1 MNTQPAPGYS
11 SLYRLPSNSTSDVPQ
26 SDRLIEPSLHGT
38 DSNSDDDALTVGGR
52 PRINSMTNLEFIE
65 AIASSPVPRSPM
77 SLQCCCGREDCSSL
91 QSFYRSARS
100 LEEELRLAAEV
111 GQTVLQRHQ
120 MTQREMGELEER
132 LTEQC
137 VAAEQR
143 AQELEDIVRELKESQ
158 RKLTSDRDDA
168 TRQKYLLE
176 KKNESLTLQLDDR
189 DAQLRDLNKEFKEC
203 EDEIKRLMTNKLNAE
218 RGEEREDELRR
229 QLEDL
234 KQELNVARKAESAA
248 EARVK
253 KLKAKYDTL
262 HTTHEK
268 LKKEYQEYPISV
280 PKQKPSEFF
289 NDRKPSNCG
298 DDANRSSSPNHEAN
312 THLANRIKELSSENN
327 KLKETNTC
335 FTAMIRELSSAN
347 DKLKA
352 QITEYKEMLTE
363 TRNEVSTL
371 QDKIVDMETASAH
384 GYSTYAASYTTNTS
398 VASPFVR
405 ALPPHVSD
413 EVISIGEQ
421 SEITATA
428 VDDIA
433 EASNPQATVPRPILT
448 QLSTFPLSSSL
459 GPTTPTLN
467 SLGVDNSLNSPA
479 GSAAMLSS
487 SNPLHYH
494 HYYHH
499 YHHYAP
505 ESPEVPRGSV
515 LGELEKE
522 IKGVLKQQSRRRQ
535 HDSYKRNKAPL
546 DTVNDVDE
554 EEILTD
560 RSESTA
566 ENKTGRSEEI
576 VYDIDTSGE
585 DSDGERDV
593 NRDSNAE
600 ENTKN
605 RRGKRTPTVG
615 KSSSAK
621 LTKAQQKAKAKDGI
635 SDSPKKKQRVSPL
648 STTLKGNNVSLLSA
662 GLKKSTESAA
672 LKNDADKKKRVPSI
686 NTKGKDEMKSSHRR
700 TPLSPTTGGS
710 LSRRPS
716 AGKSTGAS
724 TSTVS
729 KHKPTQSSPLAQRRA
744 ASATPSSL
752 SVRVSQSSNSP
763 TSGKSTKS
771 SAERLSMPAFK
782 NPKFATLGPRERKA
796 MMEAWRAGV
805 AKEHEVFLEDNLD
818 TATITDECGSTS
830 KASLSQNATPTGVPS
845 IMVSTPAERNDADT
859 NNRDLDSPHH
869 QSPYQA
875 LFNLCTHLMDRLK
888 GTDIIALNRRLK
900 REFDILELS
909 SLSNNLIEN
918 ILSDVENLRERFRW
932 VEELRILE
940 GEKTNVKALHRDFYG
955 SEGSNKD
962 LYAFSPEEFLPL
974 THFMQDT
981 LAEIG
986 KLRMLVNDVQ
996 VSYFQKVEESRRKAE
1011 EEFGK
1016 SVMNG
1021 RNDNEARSNQSKR
1034 RQRNEGGISGYLSR
1048 VFGGLKEQPPNTTRH
1063 HTRRMSVEYSH
1074 EREISVGSI
1083 DTFAEDSY
1091 FADRNAEAYRASNTR
1106 RESVESVG
1114 SIVRKSMV
1122 SFFGVGGGGSNGNTN
1137 MSTTS
1142 TVYETREEE
1151 VEKARNSK
1159 GLKMNLED
1167 TRGGRNVNDYNRRSH
1182 RLSMSNYWRESGMD
1196 RSLLS
1201 SFSITPPLR
1210 SPTFTAIRS
1219 SESETSSLQPVLA
1232 APPPPT
1238 IETAAIRKARTVSSA
1253 STLESRLRQH
1263 LAAASSSAGDSAS
1276 VKDDSQKDEG
1286 SESFFDKWFG

>member
-1 MNTQPAPGYS
+1 MNTQPPAPDTRA
-11 SLYRLPSNSTSDVPQ
+11 SLYRLSSNSTSDVPQ
-26 SDRLIEPSLHGT
+26 SDRIIEPSLHGT
-38 DSNSDDDALTVGGR
+38 DSNSDDDALTVGR
-52 PRINSMTNLEFIE
+52 RSRINSMTNFEFIE

-77 SLQCCCGREDCSSL
+77 SLQCCCGREDCNSL
-91 QSFYRSARS
+91 QLFYRSARS

-120 MTQREMGELEER
+120 MTQREMGELEKR

-158 RKLTSDRDDA
+158 RKLTSERDDA
-168 TRQKYLLE
+168 TRQKHLLE
-176 KKNESLTLQLDDR
+176 KKNESLTSQLDDR
-189 DAQLRDLNKEFKEC
+189 DAQLRDLSKEFKDR
-203 EDEIKRLMTNKLNAE
+203 EDDIKRLMTNKWNAE

-262 HTTHEK
+262 HTAHEK

-280 PKQKPSEFF
+280 PKQNSSEFF
-289 NDRKPSNCG
+289 KQGSCS
-298 DDANRSSSPNHEAN
+298 DDANRSSFPSHESNA
-312 THLANRIKELSSENN
+312 HFANRIKELSSENN

-371 QDKIVDMETASAH
+371 QDKIVDIETASAH

-398 VASPFVR
+398 IASPFVR
-405 ALPPHVSD
+405 TLPPHVSD
-413 EVISIGEQ
+413 EVISVGEQ
-421 SEITATA
+421 SEITATV
-428 VDDIA
+428 VDEIA
-433 EASNPQATVPRPILT
+433 EASNPQDTIPRPILT
-448 QLSTFPLSSSL
+448 QISTFPLSSSL
-459 GPTTPTLN
+459 GPTTHTTLN
-467 SLGVDNSLNSPA
+467 SLGADNSLNSPA
-479 GSAAMLSS
+479 GSAAI
-487 SNPLHYH
+487 
-494 HYYHH
+494 
-499 YHHYAP
+499 
-505 ESPEVPRGSV
+505 PEVPRGSV

-522 IKGVLKQQSRRRQ
+522 IKGSLKQQHASRRRQ
-535 HDSYKRNKAPL
+535 HDSYKRNKVPL

-560 RSESTA
+560 ESESTA
-566 ENKTGRSEEI
+566 ENKAGRSDEI
-576 VYDIDTSGE
+576 VYDTDTYSE

-593 NRDSNAE
+593 TRDSNAE

-605 RRGKRTPTVG
+605 RRGKRNYTVG

-621 LTKAQQKAKAKDGI
+621 PTKAQQKAKAKDGI
-635 SDSPKKKQRVSPL
+635 SASPKKKQKVSPL

-686 NTKGKDEMKSSHRR
+686 NTKAKDEMKPSHRR
-700 TPLSPTTGGS
+700 TPLSPTTGSS
-710 LSRRPS
+710 LSRRS
-716 AGKSTGAS
+716 SLGKSTGAS
-724 TSTVS
+724 TSVS

-763 TSGKSTKS
+763 TSGRSARS

-805 AKEHEVFLEDNLD
+805 AKEHEEDNLD

-830 KASLSQNATPTGVPS
+830 LSQNATPTGVPS
-845 IMVSTPAERNDADT
+845 IMLSAPAERNDAST

-932 VEELRILE
+932 VEELRISE
-940 GEKTNVKALHRDFYG
+940 GEKANVKALHGDLHG
-955 SEGSNKD
+955 NKD

-981 LAEIG
+981 LGEIG

-1016 SVMNG
+1016 SIMNN
-1021 RNDNEARSNQSKR
+1021 RDDNEVRSNQNKR

-1048 VFGGLKEQPPNTTRH
+1048 VFGGLREQPPNTTRH

-1091 FADRNAEAYRASNTR
+1091 FADRNVDAYRTSNTR
-1106 RESVESVG
+1106 RESVDSVG
-1114 SIVRKSMV
+1114 TIVRKSMV
-1122 SFFGVGGGGSNGNTN
+1122 SFFGGGGGGSNGNTN

-1142 TVYETREEE
+1142 TVYEARGEE

-1167 TRGGRNVNDYNRRSH
+1167 TRGGRNSRSH

-1232 APPPPT
+1232 SPPPPT

-1263 LAAASSSAGDSAS
+1263 LAAGSSSAGDSAS

>member
-1 MNTQPAPGYS
+1 
-11 SLYRLPSNSTSDVPQ
+11 
-26 SDRLIEPSLHGT
+26 
-38 DSNSDDDALTVGGR
+38 
-52 PRINSMTNLEFIE
+52 
-65 AIASSPVPRSPM
+65 
-77 SLQCCCGREDCSSL
+77 
-91 QSFYRSARS
+91 
-100 LEEELRLAAEV
+100 
-111 GQTVLQRHQ
+111 
-120 MTQREMGELEER
+120 
-132 LTEQC
+132 
-137 VAAEQR
+137 
-143 AQELEDIVRELKESQ
+143 
-158 RKLTSDRDDA
+158 
-168 TRQKYLLE
+168 
-176 KKNESLTLQLDDR
+176 
-189 DAQLRDLNKEFKEC
+189 
-203 EDEIKRLMTNKLNAE
+203 
-218 RGEEREDELRR
+218 
-229 QLEDL
+229 
-234 KQELNVARKAESAA
+234 
-248 EARVK
+248 
-253 KLKAKYDTL
+253 
-262 HTTHEK
+262 
-268 LKKEYQEYPISV
+268 
-280 PKQKPSEFF
+280 
-289 NDRKPSNCG
+289 
-298 DDANRSSSPNHEAN
+298 
-312 THLANRIKELSSENN
+312 
-327 KLKETNTC
+327 
-335 FTAMIRELSSAN
+335 MIRELSSAN

-593 NRDSNAE
+593 NRVCFIMLYLSIKMQNLPVSKLCFYWVNFLVCLLYNTIFLLFMDSRTYKIISYLGNVLLSFGHPLIDTIQDSNAE

-805 AKEHEVFLEDNLD
+805 AKEHE
-818 TATITDECGSTS
+818 G
-830 KASLSQNATPTGVPS
+830 
-845 IMVSTPAERNDADT
+845 
-859 NNRDLDSPHH
+859 
-869 QSPYQA
+869 
-875 LFNLCTHLMDRLK
+875 
-888 GTDIIALNRRLK
+888 
-900 REFDILELS
+900 
-909 SLSNNLIEN
+909 EN
-918 ILSDVENLRERFRW
+918 INANV
-932 VEELRILE
+932 IL
-940 GEKTNVKALHRDFYG
+940 L
-955 SEGSNKD
+955 
-962 LYAFSPEEFLPL
+962 
-974 THFMQDT
+974 
-981 LAEIG
+981 
-986 KLRMLVNDVQ
+986 
-996 VSYFQKVEESRRKAE
+996 
-1011 EEFGK
+1011 
-1016 SVMNG
+1016 
-1021 RNDNEARSNQSKR
+1021 
-1034 RQRNEGGISGYLSR
+1034 
-1048 VFGGLKEQPPNTTRH
+1048 
-1063 HTRRMSVEYSH
+1063 
-1074 EREISVGSI
+1074 
-1083 DTFAEDSY
+1083 
-1091 FADRNAEAYRASNTR
+1091 
-1106 RESVESVG
+1106 
-1114 SIVRKSMV
+1114 
-1122 SFFGVGGGGSNGNTN
+1122 
-1137 MSTTS
+1137 
-1142 TVYETREEE
+1142 
-1151 VEKARNSK
+1151 
-1159 GLKMNLED
+1159 
-1167 TRGGRNVNDYNRRSH
+1167 
-1182 RLSMSNYWRESGMD
+1182 
-1196 RSLLS
+1196 
-1201 SFSITPPLR
+1201 
-1210 SPTFTAIRS
+1210 
-1219 SESETSSLQPVLA
+1219 
-1232 APPPPT
+1232 
-1238 IETAAIRKARTVSSA
+1238 
-1253 STLESRLRQH
+1253 
-1263 LAAASSSAGDSAS
+1263 
-1276 VKDDSQKDEG
+1276 
-1286 SESFFDKWFG
+1286 